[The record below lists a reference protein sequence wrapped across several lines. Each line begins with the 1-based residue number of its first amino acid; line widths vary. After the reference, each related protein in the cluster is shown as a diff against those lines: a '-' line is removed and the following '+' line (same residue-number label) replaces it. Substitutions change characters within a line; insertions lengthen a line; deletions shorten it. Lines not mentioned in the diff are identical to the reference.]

1 MVGLRAALAALCA
14 LASRAQ
20 APHPPRDRVSGTH
33 GQMYSPPRGWKTVDG
48 VTTRSGGGR
57 IDIEALLQT
66 LTETNTNSFGLDLE
80 VADDYLDLVLFLNRT
95 QSTAIGGRQ
104 LRVWVVLHSP
114 SHSCRKGSCFNCSHR
129 CTQSIPADSP
139 LTPFDDTEGYNR
151 TLCPILFN
159 ASAVGSETQ
168 RLHFGCFDYPAW
180 GRTLGRLGRQ
190 FPEQST
196 VLSGAARALEGL
208 AGLLAQ
214 PARGSSSP
222 HSRRGD
228 FRSRAGTLRPGALS
242 TRDAGVVAPAS

>member
-57 IDIEALLQT
+57 IDIDALLQT

-114 SHSCRKGSCFNCSHR
+114 SHSCKKGSCFNCSHR

-168 RLHFGCFDYPAW
+168 RLHFGCFDYAAW

-190 FPEQST
+190 FPHLVAVHLDDFSDESNLQPGGYCERRT
-196 VLSGAARALEGL
+196 LP
-208 AGLLAQ
+208 LLDC
-214 PARGSSSP
+214 SVNS
-222 HSRRGD
+222 
-228 FRSRAGTLRPGALS
+228 
-242 TRDAGVVAPAS
+242 